1 MQSSASVI
9 RKLVENISK
18 NGNLC
23 LNISPKADGTI
34 PEDQQEVLRQA
45 GRWLKVNGEGVYGTR
60 AWMVYGEGPGIDFN
74 KSEVDIRFT
83 QKGDHEVYA
92 FVIRYAG
99 NKLLIRS
106 FTNTN
111 LGKVKRVSLLGYEEK
126 VEFNQTAQGLEIILP
141 DITPEGIIV
150 FKVEI

>member
-1 MQSSASVI
+1 
-9 RKLVENISK
+9 
-18 NGNLC
+18 
-23 LNISPKADGTI
+23 
-34 PEDQQEVLRQA
+34 
-45 GRWLKVNGEGVYGTR
+45 
-60 AWMVYGEGPGIDFN
+60 MVYGEGPGIDFN